1 MQAATADVADVAN
14 VADVADAAA
23 AESLFFQLLCCC
35 RMGITAGGRQ

>member
-1 MQAATADVADVAN
+1 MQAATADVAD

-35 RMGITAGGRQ
+35 RMAITAGGRQ

>member
-1 MQAATADVADVAN
+1 MTMQAATAD

-35 RMGITAGGRQ
+35 RMGITAGGRK